1 MSSLLT
7 RHKTLFVGLVAL
19 VAGGLLTLSA
29 EHAPAALVKGAS
41 VIAPTITA
49 TPTAQPSV
57 TPTPTVTLT
66 PTPTATLTPT
76 PTHSLAPK
84 QSTIQSTQPTAAQSG
99 LSNDRYYTN
108 VDGDQVNSPT
118 YSNDSSVPAGASAL
132 CGDGTYSFSQH
143 RSGTCSHHGGVSQWL

>member
-1 MSSLLT
+1 MGSLLT
-7 RHKTLFVGLVAL
+7 KHKTLFVGLITL

-49 TPTAQPSV
+49 TPTAQPTV
-57 TPTPTVTLT
+57 TPS
-66 PTPTATLTPT
+66 PTATLTPT

-108 VDGDQVNSPT
+108 SDGNQVHSPA
-118 YSNDSSVPAGASAL
+118 YSNDSSVPAGASAI

-143 RSGTCSHHGGVSQWL
+143 SRGTCSHHGGVSQWL